1 MTASLADAGYPA
13 NTYGLFPDTS
23 GASATSTPTET
34 SKIPTVSS
42 AIQTA
47 GTLWHKD
54 NPMLAVGIILAIT
67 IGAASVSGSARLG
80 KSKASLELGDQK

>member
-1 MTASLADAGYPA
+1 MSTSFADTSYPA
-13 NTYGLFPDTS
+13 SSYGLFEGP
-23 GASATSTPTET
+23 SAPVSNTPTET

-42 AIQTA
+42 AMQTA

-54 NPMLAVGIILAIT
+54 NPMLAVGLILAIT

-80 KSKASLELGDQK
+80 KSKASLNLGDQK